1 MREEGTAKGSARKNT
16 REVFFLMLIL
26 VLKVFLML
34 ILVLK
39 VVDAYCKFFFD
50 SPV

>member
-1 MREEGTAKGSARKNT
+1 MTGSARKNT

-26 VLKVFLML
+26 VLKFSFLML

-39 VVDAYCKFFFD
+39 FFSMLILSFFD